1 MAYLHPREWIDSLP
15 EDFDDATSFR
25 HMRRFAQNEIDRNM
39 RIRATIVE
47 KHDEQT
53 AVKEWDSEFE
63 ADNERC
69 REAIRLIDERM
80 ASLGIPNG

>member
-1 MAYLHPREWIDSLP
+1 MAYLHPREWIESLSP
-15 EDFDDATSFR
+15 DFSDATSFR

-53 AVKEWDSEFE
+53 AVKEWDSDFE

-69 REAIRLIDERM
+69 REAIRLIDARM
-80 ASLGIPNG
+80 AELNIPL